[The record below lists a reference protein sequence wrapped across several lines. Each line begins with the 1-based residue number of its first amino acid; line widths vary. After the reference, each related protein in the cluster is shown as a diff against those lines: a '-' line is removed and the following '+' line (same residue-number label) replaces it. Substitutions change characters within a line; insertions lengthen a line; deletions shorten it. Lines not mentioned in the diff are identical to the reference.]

1 MICNIVRELTYE
13 EKVRSYHT
21 TVSIPQKVRKKIN
34 KLPGVIDPS
43 LLSEYEICVTIGQ
56 AFYWDLINGID
67 DLING
72 IDEEIIQILQENFI
86 SREKLDSNDEV
97 SLEIETVDSGKP
109 TFLAFCSL
117 RCSLKCLHE
126 QDED

>member
-1 MICNIVRELTYE
+1 MICNIIREQTCQK
-13 EKVRSYHT
+13 KVRSYHT
-21 TVSIPQKVRKKIN
+21 TVTISKKIRNKIN
-34 KLPGVIDPS
+34 KLPGVADFSFPS
-43 LLSEYEICVTIGQ
+43 WYEICVTIGR
-56 AFYWDLINGID
+56 AFDWDLNH
-67 DLING
+67 

-86 SREKLDSNDEV
+86 SKNKLDSNDEV